1 MDEGRDLGEVQSALC
16 ADNSAA
22 FAAAHRQIKD
32 SEKVG
37 ANAVGSAAFRAN
49 LMRDSDALLTLVG
62 SIIHGDHEYW
72 RILLTKQHDKFLF
85 KAGLQDTSPKYCH
98 SLTLNIWNYPP
109 KLFRIGINVELLLLK
124 WMPFVNERR
133 ERDVLHILLLCRTFK
148 HN

>member
-37 ANAVGSAAFRAN
+37 ANAVGSAASRAN

-72 RILLTKQHDKFLF
+72 RILLTKQHEKIPLQSRFTRHLIQVLPFAHYEHMELF
-85 KAGLQDTSPKYCH
+85 SETIS
-98 SLTLNIWNYPP
+98 NWN
-109 KLFRIGINVELLLLK
+109 KRGIVAAE
-124 WMPFVNERR
+124 VDAIRQ
-133 ERDVLHILLLCRTFK
+133 
-148 HN
+148 